1 MHQFSVVWE
10 KQEGGT
16 MASIIVALIIVLIV
30 AIFSVQNAAPVAISF
45 LFWQFQASLAIIIF
59 LCVLSGIIVGS
70 ILTFLIRIKRQRKE
84 KINGLGAPQGK
95 TTNGKKNVSI

>member
-1 MHQFSVVWE
+1 MV
-10 KQEGGT
+10 
-16 MASIIVALIIVLIV
+16 SIIVALIIVLIV

-84 KINGLGAPQGK
+84 KVSTLQGQREK
-95 TTNGKKNVSI
+95 DTIVK

>member
-1 MHQFSVVWE
+1 MV
-10 KQEGGT
+10 
-16 MASIIVALIIVLIV
+16 SIIVALIIVLIV

-70 ILTFLIRIKRQRKE
+70 ILTFLIRIKRQHKE
-84 KINGLGAPQGK
+84 KASTLQGQR
-95 TTNGKKNVSI
+95 GKDTIVK

>member
-1 MHQFSVVWE
+1 LYGK

-84 KINGLGAPQGK
+84 KVSTLQGQREK
-95 TTNGKKNVSI
+95 DTIVK

>member
-1 MHQFSVVWE
+1 
-10 KQEGGT
+10 

-84 KINGLGAPQGK
+84 KASTLQGK
-95 TTNGKKNVSI
+95 LEKDTIVR

>member
-1 MHQFSVVWE
+1 MGK

-84 KINGLGAPQGK
+84 KQASPGTSPREKTNSGK
-95 TTNGKKNVSI
+95 

>member
-1 MHQFSVVWE
+1 
-10 KQEGGT
+10 

-30 AIFSVQNAAPVAISF
+30 AIFSVQNSAPVAITF

-84 KINGLGAPQGK
+84 KASTLQGK
-95 TTNGKKNVSI
+95 REKDTIVK

>member
-1 MHQFSVVWE
+1 
-10 KQEGGT
+10 

-84 KINGLGAPQGK
+84 KVSTLQGQREK
-95 TTNGKKNVSI
+95 DAIVK

>member
-1 MHQFSVVWE
+1 VK

-84 KINGLGAPQGK
+84 KQASPGAPREK
-95 TTNGKKNVSI
+95 TPNEKQNVSI

>member
-1 MHQFSVVWE
+1 
-10 KQEGGT
+10 

-30 AIFSVQNAAPVAISF
+30 AIFSVQNAAPVSISF
-45 LFWQFQASLAIIIF
+45 LFWRFQASLAIIIF

-84 KINGLGAPQGK
+84 KVSTLQGQREK
-95 TTNGKKNVSI
+95 DTIVR

>member
-1 MHQFSVVWE
+1 MVNIAIALV
-10 KQEGGT
+10 
-16 MASIIVALIIVLIV
+16 IILIV
-30 AIFSVQNAAPVAISF
+30 AIFSVQNAAPVSISF

-84 KINGLGAPQGK
+84 KQASPGAPREK

>member
-1 MHQFSVVWE
+1 
-10 KQEGGT
+10 

-84 KINGLGAPQGK
+84 KVNAPGPRERKPLTERK
-95 TTNGKKNVSI
+95 TLAFSGFLIHA

>member
-1 MHQFSVVWE
+1 
-10 KQEGGT
+10 

-30 AIFSVQNAAPVAISF
+30 AIFSVQNAAPVAITF

-84 KINGLGAPQGK
+84 KIKPSGAPRGK
-95 TTNGKKNVSI
+95 TNNGKKKVSI